1 MHVHAFIEEME
12 RLAPPEL
19 AEDFDAEKIGLVVEG
34 RPEISRVCCA
44 LDVTPY
50 VVKQATIA
58 SADMLVV
65 HHTPLWTP
73 VTTITGR
80 IAGLMRD
87 LLSADMNLYVMHTN
101 FDRAQEGV
109 NDALAELLSLTG
121 ISPMSIGCIGS
132 CTLSPAEISRKL
144 GGNCRLWGK
153 VKKIRRLAL
162 VGGSGFDPETPERS
176 KSTGC
181 RCFSFSRDETFSCS
195 YCSPSLHRGYPLCTR
210 SAGNAAAFL
219 KDGLAVYRRSTT
231 SEDYPMND
239 LWQHLAEKK
248 VLDAS
253 LRLEIE
259 EALGTR
265 GKKDSLQPL
274 IQVKSKNTWIFLS
287 LKARLPN
294 M

>member
-19 AEDFDAEKIGLVVEG
+19 AEDFDAGKIGLVVEG
-34 RPEISRVCCA
+34 RPEILRVCCA

-50 VVKQATIA
+50 VVKQATVA

-80 IAGLMRD
+80 IAGLMRG
-87 LLSADMNLYVMHTN
+87 LLSANINLYVMHTN

-109 NDALAELLSLTG
+109 NDALAELLSLTA

-132 CTLSPAEISRKL
+132 CTLSPAGISRKL

-162 VGGSGFDPETPERS
+162 VGGSGFDPELLKEA
-176 KSTGC
+176 KAQGA
-181 RCFSFSRDETFSCS
+181 D
-195 YCSPSLHRGYPLCTR
+195 
-210 SAGNAAAFL
+210 AFL
-219 KDGLAVYRRSTT
+219 S
-231 SEDYPMND
+231 
-239 LWQHLAEKK
+239 AEMKHS
-248 VLDAS
+248 VALTAP
-253 LRLEIE
+253 LPCIEATHYALE
-259 EALGTR
+259 APAMQR
-265 GKKDSLQPL
+265 
-274 IQVKSKNTWIFLS
+274 LS
-287 LKARLPN
+287 LKMGWQFIDDPPLLKIIP
-294 M
+294 